1 MTKWSVAAC
10 LYLSR
15 LLFYGE
21 PRFALLQSSMN
32 QSISAAMLL
41 TGLIIAMCSLSHISL
56 CKGVMTTFLTIFSI
70 PVTYW
75 VSYFDDMHPS
85 MLFML
90 TDPASLAWIDSD
102 D

>member
-1 MTKWSVAAC
+1 
-10 LYLSR
+10 
-15 LLFYGE
+15 
-21 PRFALLQSSMN
+21 
-32 QSISAAMLL
+32 
-41 TGLIIAMCSLSHISL
+41 
-56 CKGVMTTFLTIFSI
+56 MTTFLTIFSI